1 MGKISLFRPSERLN
15 QSAVLRPDEV
25 RKMKFRTPGRSYQ
38 SAVCRFKQFP
48 GSSRPG
54 VKISRPVRNRGG
66 RFDQAAICLRL
77 GFTLVELLVV
87 IAIIGILIAL
97 LLPAVQAAREAAR
110 RMQCSNNLKQIGLA
124 LHNYHNAM
132 RALPFGCA
140 NWDGVVVDPVT
151 GRRSYGGT
159 WAAMILPYIEQ
170 QALYNQFDFRIHMK
184 DQKPEALTAVV
195 ATFICP
201 SDPASSNPIFTLP
214 ASSCQAGTSNPTAS
228 LGLWY
233 PGSIGPTFMDYGPFC
248 PLAKRPW
255 TCTDPDSYCSQGCNF
270 GSSGPPGNSVGMFG
284 RWARSFRFEDCTD
297 GLSNT
302 FMNGETLPKHCCWM
316 RAYNSNFPVT
326 GTSIPLNTKEAKE
339 DGSEWYRTC
348 GFKSQHPGGANFLMA
363 DGSVHFVSEAID
375 YKLYN
380 ELGTRAG
387 GEPVRLPQ

>member
-1 MGKISLFRPSERLN
+1 MGKRFLSARL
-15 QSAVLRPDEV
+15 
-25 RKMKFRTPGRSYQ
+25 GRWGQHGFSH
-38 SAVCRFKQFP
+38 
-48 GSSRPG
+48 RPG
-54 VKISRPVRNRGG
+54 LSHERTLQTRTGG
-66 RFDQAAICLRL
+66 RDIRSLGGCAVRRPQLCTRAGGRYLPSCPWVH

-124 LHNYHNAM
+124 LHNYHTAM
-132 RALPFGCA
+132 KTLPFGCA
-140 NWDGVVVDPVT
+140 NWNGIVVDPIT
-151 GRRSYGGT
+151 GRQSYGGT

-195 ATFICP
+195 ATYICP
-201 SDPASSNPIFTLP
+201 SDPASSNPVFTLP
-214 ASSCQAGTSNPTAS
+214 SSCQAGSSNPTAS

-270 GSSGPPGNSVGMFG
+270 GSSNPPGNSVGMFG

-297 GLSNT
+297 GLSHT

-326 GTSIPLNTKEAKE
+326 GTSIPLNTKESKE

-363 DGSVHFVSEAID
+363 DGSVHFVSETID
-375 YKLYN
+375 YKLFN

-387 GEPVRLPQ
+387 GEPVRLPE